1 MLAIDDLRKGLRIRY
16 DFSDVHAIVVE
27 PPVTSRRVLRQALMA
42 TGMQAP
48 REFEEPAPR
57 PTDLMV
63 DTADVLFI
71 AASDEDPT
79 PLRLVSD
86 IRSRKAARNPFL
98 PIIVTAFEPTP
109 RLMRLAGDAGA
120 DTVIAKPVSYKMIA
134 ERLTALVEARRP
146 FIVTAGYMGPDR
158 RKDMR
163 GGGLAIP
170 GLEVPNTLAARVHRH
185 SLGDLDAH
193 VETMWATM
201 QEQRVQ
207 RCAFQVAFLLHLA
220 WLPDAVLTIDPVHS
234 ADLLKIPNVLGDLL
248 ARLPE
253 GEPIA
258 QAAAPLAGE
267 VMEIIG
273 EFASSGASQDQ
284 VAMAQGYAY
293 RLLALVDTT
302 HALDRHVA
310 IVQASVA
317 AYRKRLEEQQS

>member
-1 MLAIDDLRKGLRIRY
+1 
-16 DFSDVHAIVVE
+16 
-27 PPVTSRRVLRQALMA
+27 
-42 TGMQAP
+42 
-48 REFEEPAPR
+48 
-57 PTDLMV
+57 
-63 DTADVLFI
+63 
-71 AASDEDPT
+71 
-79 PLRLVSD
+79 
-86 IRSRKAARNPFL
+86 
-98 PIIVTAFEPTP
+98 
-109 RLMRLAGDAGA
+109 
-120 DTVIAKPVSYKMIA
+120 
-134 ERLTALVEARRP
+134 
-146 FIVTAGYMGPDR
+146 
-158 RKDMR
+158 
-163 GGGLAIP
+163 
-170 GLEVPNTLAARVHRH
+170 LEVPNTLAARVHRL